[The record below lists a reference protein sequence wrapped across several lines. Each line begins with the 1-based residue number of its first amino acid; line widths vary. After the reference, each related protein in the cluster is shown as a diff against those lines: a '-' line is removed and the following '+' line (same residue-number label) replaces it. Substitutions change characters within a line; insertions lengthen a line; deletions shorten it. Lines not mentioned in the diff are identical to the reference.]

1 VLPGLA
7 LLLQL
12 ALVRPRS
19 EEFKEL
25 EIVVLRHELA
35 VLRRQ
40 LRRSEFS
47 SADRLFL
54 AAASRLLRRSRSRSF
69 AVESAN
75 ETLAVRE
82 IQQIGAVSPHGL
94 RRTFA
99 SLRCAVGDDVAY
111 TAAQLGHTD
120 AVFTLR
126 GRFTMRR
133 RDDASKRSRSRG

>member
-1 VLPGLA
+1 MLPGLA

-40 LRRSEFS
+40 LRRPEFS

-54 AAASRLLRRSRSRSF
+54 GASSAQSSAA
-69 AVESAN
+69 
-75 ETLAVRE
+75 
-82 IQQIGAVSPHGL
+82 I
-94 RRTFA
+94 
-99 SLRCAVGDDVAY
+99 LRCHPERASSPGCARSVAHPSDRFGTSGRGAADYGTCRPAV
-111 TAAQLGHTD
+111 TD
-120 AVFTLR
+120 
-126 GRFTMRR
+126 
-133 RDDASKRSRSRG
+133 